1 MGTVQEALLIAF
13 DHQQAGRRAEAD
25 ALYQRVL
32 DAVPGHP
39 PALHLRG
46 LLLAQ
51 EERLEEACALIGQAI
66 AGDGSVPDYH
76 TNLGALLE
84 ALGRV
89 DPATDCVIRAA
100 RLDPTRVVPLNGF
113 ALRRLAN
120 DARPDDARPDL
131 AERALRAAVDLQP
144 LDPDL
149 RVNLAR
155 TLDRLG
161 RPAQALAQLRVA
173 ALLAPGDASLLR
185 DLAERLG
192 VDPGLAGE
200 AGERALR
207 RALRLDP
214 AWPSLWDRLGT
225 RHKVAGRLVEA
236 RHAYERGL
244 ALDPAGAELWNNRAS
259 VLKGQG
265 AAAGALAALRI
276 AAVLQ
281 PGSSAIRNNL
291 ADALLLLGRPAE
303 ALEQADAALTMEPD
317 LTDARLARATALLT
331 LGRFAEG
338 WDAWEDRWAGQA
350 DRFPQPAWTGEPLG
364 DGRLLVRGEQ
374 GVGDELQF
382 AALLPLLTQAGVRCR
397 LECDARLAPLL
408 ARSLPEVEVVARA
421 IPPDPRLLSPDIA
434 VQIPSGSLPR
444 RLLRD
449 AAGFR
454 RLNPYLVADPAR
466 TAAFRAADGAATR
479 AGKPLV
485 GIAWHTTNPKWGS
498 SRNIPLPD
506 LARSLHAAG
515 ARMVVLQYGDWTGE
529 VAALAGE
536 GIDIA
541 IPPGLDRRDD
551 LDGLAARIAATDLV
565 VTIDNVT
572 AHMAGALGHPVW
584 ILLGHAADW
593 RWLRDRPDS
602 PWYPSATLFRQPAPG
617 DWRGVL
623 DAVRERLCQVVGG
636 ECQVGGEGR
645 VGPPPRPSPAGRGRE
660 LGSARTFSGSSLP
673 RPAGEG

>member
-1 MGTVQEALLIAF
+1 MATVQEALLIAF

-25 ALYQRVL
+25 ALYQRIL

-51 EERLEEACALIGQAI
+51 AERLEEACALIAEAI

-76 TNLGALLE
+76 SNLGAVLE

-89 DPATDCVIRAA
+89 EPATDCLIRAA

-113 ALRRLAN
+113 ALRRLTN
-120 DARPDDARPDL
+120 GARPDL
-131 AERALRAAVDLQP
+131 AERALRAAIDLRP

-149 RVNLAR
+149 RVNLAQA
-155 TLDRLG
+155 LDCLR
-161 RPAQALAQLRVA
+161 RPAHALAELRVA
-173 ALLAPGDASLLR
+173 ALLAPGDPALLR

-192 VDPGLAGE
+192 VEPGE

-207 RALRLDP
+207 RALRLDS

-225 RHKVAGRLVEA
+225 RHKTAGRLTEA
-236 RHAYERGL
+236 NHAYERGL

-265 AAAGALAALRI
+265 AADGALGALRI
-276 AAVLQ
+276 AAALQ
-281 PGSSAIRNNL
+281 PASSAIRNNL
-291 ADALLLLGRPAE
+291 ADALMLAGRPAE
-303 ALEQADAALTMEPD
+303 ALEQADAALAQAPD
-317 LTDARLARATALLT
+317 LADARLARATALLT

-338 WDAWEDRWAGQA
+338 WDAWENRWAGQVWA
-350 DRFPQPAWTGEPLG
+350 DQIDRFPQPAWTGEPVEE
-364 DGRLLVRGEQ
+364 GRLLVWGEQ

-382 AALLPLLTQAGVRCR
+382 AALLPLLTQAGVRCL
-397 LECDARLAPLL
+397 LECDARLALLL
-408 ARSLPEVEVVARA
+408 ARSLPEVEVVARGT
-421 IPPDPRLLSPDIA
+421 PPDPRLTAPGIA
-434 VQIPSGSLPR
+434 AQTPSGSLPR

-449 AAGFR
+449 ATDFQ
-454 RLNPYLVADPAR
+454 RLHPYLVADPAR
-466 TAAFRAADGAATR
+466 TAAFRAADGPADKT
-479 AGKPLV
+479 GKPLV
-485 GIAWHTTNPKWGS
+485 GIAWHTTNPKWGR

-506 LARSLHAAG
+506 LARALHAAG
-515 ARMVVLQYGDWTGE
+515 ARMVVLQYGDWAAE

-541 IPPGLDRRDD
+541 IPTALDLRDD

-572 AHMAGALGHPVW
+572 AHMAGALGHPAWV
-584 ILLGHAADW
+584 LLGHAADW

-602 PWYPSATLFRQPAPG
+602 PWYPSATLFRQPAAG
-617 DWRGVL
+617 DWGAVL
-623 DAVRERLCQVVGG
+623 DAVRERLCQVRGSV
-636 ECQVGGEGR
+636 CQVGGEGKGSGCA
-645 VGPPPRPSPAGRGRE
+645 GPPPNPPPSSTGEGFQGRAAESPPSPKV
-660 LGSARTFSGSSLP
+660 
-673 RPAGEG
+673 GEG